1 MIYKNE
7 NIIEENLQR
16 EHYCREYLKCTLE
29 KTNHDFPTLKNSIKR
44 VLLTL
49 QTF

>member
-16 EHYCREYLKCTLE
+16 EYNCREYLKCTLE
-29 KTNHDFPTLKNSIKR
+29 KTDHDFPMLKNGIKK

-49 QTF
+49 QII